1 MENTKQDRRTVTS
14 PINGRKGGR
23 PKIWN
28 VSPYDTIKYCNAN
41 PTPEN
46 LKTANDLKAMLERR
60 RKNRLKSEL
69 KKTHKRPDLALREIK
84 TQKERRTKK
93 LAELRYLRMLIRR
106 MAQNLQDLDTD
117 DLDWKRNLKL
127 NQTET

>member
-1 MENTKQDRRTVTS
+1 MKDRRTITS

-28 VSPYDTIKYCNAN
+28 ISPYDTIKYCNAN

-46 LKTANDLKAMLERR
+46 IKTANELKTMLERR
-60 RKNRLKSEL
+60 RKNKLKNEL
-69 KKTHKRPDLALREIK
+69 KKSHKRPDLALKEIQ
-84 TQKERRTKK
+84 TQKQRRTKK

-106 MAQNLQDLDTD
+106 MAQNLDDMKTGDLD
-117 DLDWKRNLKL
+117 LKRNLKL